1 MILPFPPL
9 SCHLLP
15 LTRRILLK
23 TLHTRVKMDK
33 KPAVVFLEDLE
44 TPKAA
49 TKENVSV
56 DASKEN
62 ATTDTEDSGE
72 TKGTPTKASDKKTA
86 TGATKRQRAITDMFS
101 KAPSASSSSAPATKK
116 ARTLTANPSLNSIP
130 FSLTE
135 YQDSMNDDEKKYLAL
150 ECETMG
156 KSW

>member
-1 MILPFPPL
+1 MPPATSDAL
-9 SCHLLP
+9 F
-15 LTRRILLK
+15 K

-44 TPKAA
+44 MPSKAS
-49 TKENVSV
+49 TKEKVSA
-56 DASKEN
+56 DAAKEN

-72 TKGTPTKASDKKTA
+72 KKGTPTKGSEKKTA

-101 KAPSASSSSAPATKK
+101 KAPSASSSSTPATKK

-135 YQDSMNDDEKKYLAL
+135 YQNGMNDDEKKYLAL